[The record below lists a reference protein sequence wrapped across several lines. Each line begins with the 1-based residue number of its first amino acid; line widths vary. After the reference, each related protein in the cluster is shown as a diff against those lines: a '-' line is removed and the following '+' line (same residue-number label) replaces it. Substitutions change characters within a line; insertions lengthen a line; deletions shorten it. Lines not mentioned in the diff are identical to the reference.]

1 MDWIVRTYDEQDNQI
16 SSFIIQNRTESQA
29 EREAMH
35 DTEVRSAEDWS
46 MEEYNGMINP
56 SDKSKINKKKLLT
69 NNK

>member
-35 DTEVRSAEDWS
+35 DTEVRAAEDWS
-46 MEEYNGMINP
+46 MEEYNGA
-56 SDKSKINKKKLLT
+56 
-69 NNK
+69 